1 MATATLSNYR
11 QSPRK
16 VRVVADLIRGKSL
29 VAANAQLAFL
39 PKRAAGPLSKLLA
52 SALANAK
59 NLDSAVTAETLYVS
73 DIRVDKA
80 PTLKRIMPR
89 ARGSASRINKR
100 SSHVVV
106 TLVLHQ
112 LKKPKNNMSHSV
124 HPFSHRLGIL
134 RDWKSRWFTSDKKYR
149 EFLRC
154 DVLLRE
160 YLVKRLRGMY
170 VADIIIERSEKT
182 MRVVI
187 STSRPGM
194 IIGRSGEGATKLR
207 NDIAE
212 FLKNLKAQF
221 NQELKVDI
229 EEVRSPESNSAI
241 VGYMIAEGLEKRLPF
256 RRVMKQMIDKVMANR
271 DVKGVR
277 IDLGGRLGGADM
289 ARQESLKKGRIP
301 LQTLRAD
308 IDFAREKAHMTYG
321 DIGIKVWI
329 YKGEIFAANKP
340 VTTHSTVAKTPQK

>member
-1 MATATLSNYR
+1 
-11 QSPRK
+11 
-16 VRVVADLIRGKSL
+16 
-29 VAANAQLAFL
+29 
-39 PKRAAGPLSKLLA
+39 
-52 SALANAK
+52 
-59 NLDSAVTAETLYVS
+59 
-73 DIRVDKA
+73 
-80 PTLKRIMPR
+80 
-89 ARGSASRINKR
+89 
-100 SSHVVV
+100 
-106 TLVLHQ
+106 
-112 LKKPKNNMSHSV
+112 MSHTV
-124 HPFSHRLGIL
+124 HPYSHRLGII

-212 FLKNLKAQF
+212 FLKNLKPQF
-221 NQELKVDI
+221 SQELKVDI

-329 YKGEIFAANKP
+329 YKGEIFAAANKLA
-340 VTTHSTVAKTPQK
+340 TTHSTAAKAPQK